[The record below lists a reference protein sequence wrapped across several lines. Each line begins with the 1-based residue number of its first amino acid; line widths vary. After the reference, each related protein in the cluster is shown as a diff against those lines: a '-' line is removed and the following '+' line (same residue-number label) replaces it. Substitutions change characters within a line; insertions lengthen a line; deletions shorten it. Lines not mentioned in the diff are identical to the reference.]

1 MRTCLSEYATGG
13 ADEMVTHPRRI
24 IEFDCPNV
32 LGDGPGGDDIVQVDC
47 NVRYTALLTK
57 KGRVIFMY
65 VRTPNFP

>member
-1 MRTCLSEYATGG
+1 
-13 ADEMVTHPRRI
+13 MVTHPRRV

-32 LGDGPGGDDIVQVDC
+32 LGDGLGGDDIVQVDC

-65 VRTPNFP
+65 VWTPNFP